1 MTLQM
6 ITANRLTDG
15 AVVFLA
21 RGDRWVHRFDE
32 GRLAGDEAEAA
43 ALQRT
48 AEAAVARAEVVAP
61 YLIEVSEQNGR
72 LLPSRYRERIRAEG
86 PSVGGRFGENAEAR

>member
-21 RGDRWVHRFDE
+21 GGECWAERFED
-32 GRLAGDEAEAA
+32 GALARDEAEAGL
-43 ALQRT
+43 LQQI
-48 AEAAVARAEVVAP
+48 AEAAVARAEVVGP
-61 YLIEVSEQNGR
+61 YLIEVSEQD
-72 LLPSRYRERIRAEG
+72 LLLATTQVQAMRQTKHPAVKMG
-86 PSVGGRFGENAEAR
+86 FA

>member
-1 MTLQM
+1 MALQM

-21 RGDRWVHRFDE
+21 EGRRWSERFED
-32 GRLAGDEAEAA
+32 GRLADGEAA
-43 ALQRT
+43 AAALLQIG
-48 AEAAVARAEVVAP
+48 EAAVRGAEVVGP

-72 LLPSRYRERIRAEG
+72 LLPSRYRERIRVEG
-86 PSVGGRFGENAEAR
+86 PSVGGQAGAFREAR

>member
-1 MTLQM
+1 MALQM

-21 RGDRWVHRFDE
+21 GGDRWPQRFEE
-32 GRLAGDEAEAA
+32 GRLANDAAEAA
-43 ALQRT
+43 ALQQA
-48 AEAAVARAEVVAP
+48 AEAAVARAEVVGP
-61 YLIEVSEQNGR
+61 YLIEVSERNGR

-86 PSVGGRFGENAEAR
+86 PSVGGRFGDTVETR